1 MAGFAGR
8 FQTTYNTDFGSL
20 QGFSLRK
27 KKLSSSTSN
36 LYDTRTPESRAKK
49 NVSFKTPRQYDN
61 RQKYDKKIGSRLG
74 VDPMKRSSSYQNINH
89 KRNDSANKAKLFG
102 SSDNFDSGFSSDE
115 NTIEGKSHV
124 YFQAKLLLF
133 LFLNTNQ
140 LSALLYL
147 SKETIA

>member
-1 MAGFAGR
+1 MAGVGGR

-61 RQKYDKKIGSRLG
+61 RQTYDKKIRNNLG
-74 VDPMKRSSSYQNINH
+74 VEPMKQSSSYQNINH
-89 KRNDSANKAKLFG
+89 KLNNSENKAKLFG
-102 SSDNFDSGFSSDE
+102 SSDDFDSGFSSDE
-115 NTIEGKSHV
+115 NTREVKS
-124 YFQAKLLLF
+124 Y
-133 LFLNTNQ
+133 
-140 LSALLYL
+140 
-147 SKETIA
+147 I